1 MGKVFLILFVM
12 LDDMQH
18 LEHLEHVPIWK
29 TSAKVELR
37 VNNYDQMVT
46 VAVTKYMNS
55 ILEFTRVLK
64 CKL

>member
-1 MGKVFLILFVM
+1 MF
-12 LDDMQH
+12 LDDVQH
-18 LEHLEHVPIWK
+18 LEHLEHVSIWK

-55 ILEFTRVLK
+55 ILEFTIRVIK